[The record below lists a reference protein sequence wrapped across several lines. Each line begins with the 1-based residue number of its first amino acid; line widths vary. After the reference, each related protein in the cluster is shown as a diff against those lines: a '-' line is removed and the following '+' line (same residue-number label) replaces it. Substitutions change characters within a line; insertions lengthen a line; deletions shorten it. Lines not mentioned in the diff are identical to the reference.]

1 MDEKMLHLD
10 LTVCVLWTRNKN
22 FSLFFFFFVLWTRNK
37 NFSLFFFFSQGR
49 TRNSKFIEK
58 CDFFTHFLVS
68 LYVFA
73 TNLCECRARWLFL
86 DWLMSTCPAL
96 HVSFLYGFL
105 DGSYVNLAF
114 SLIILLIIISLE
126 NLVLDQLK
134 KSPNWYFLHSHH
146 FSAWYYWFDVEKF
159 FLGTHRSKRVKI
171 HLGLPSHGN
180 LSGSLDEYLIDKLTL
195 VLGQCWLQGWKKWYS
210 YFVFSG
216 SSLTRGV
223 LDV

>member
-1 MDEKMLHLD
+1 MYLLMEWEGYTGKYLVQGNNIWTEHSK
-10 LTVCVLWTRNKN
+10 VC
-22 FSLFFFFFVLWTRNK
+22 VLWTRNK

-58 CDFFTHFLVS
+58 CDFFTHFLFF

-86 DWLMSTCPAL
+86 DWLVSTCPAL

-105 DGSYVNLAF
+105 DGSYVNLPF

-146 FSAWYYWFDVEKF
+146 FSAWYCTD
-159 FLGTHRSKRVKI
+159 
-171 HLGLPSHGN
+171 
-180 LSGSLDEYLIDKLTL
+180 LI
-195 VLGQCWLQGWKKWYS
+195 
-210 YFVFSG
+210 
-216 SSLTRGV
+216 
-223 LDV
+223 